1 VEGNR
6 IEAGMKEAEES
17 RPSLLRNLLGYGMDW
32 GIAIALTVAGF
43 WLLSAVRAPDLPS
56 QAPEWTL
63 RDLSGESVSLT
74 QFRGQT
80 VVLNFWAEWCGPC
93 RMEIPAFSSFAEEH
107 PDIPV
112 LGIAVDG
119 TPSELRRQAARLGIS
134 YPVLLADNGIQEDY
148 KVTTLPTTVIV
159 GPDGEVRNVHVGA
172 MLGPQL
178 RWATR

>member
-1 VEGNR
+1 
-6 IEAGMKEAEES
+6 MKEAEP
-17 RPSLLRNLLGYGMDW
+17 RPTLLRNLTGYAMDW
-32 GIAIALTVAGF
+32 GIAIGLTVAGF
-43 WLLSAVRAPDLPS
+43 WLLSAVRAPDLPD

-63 RDLSGESVSLT
+63 RDLSGESLSLSD
-74 QFRGQT
+74 FRGQT

-93 RMEIPAFSSFAEEH
+93 RMEIPAFSEFAEEH

-112 LGIAVDG
+112 FGIAVDG
-119 TPSELRRQAARLGIS
+119 TPTELRRHAASLGIT
-134 YPVLLADNGIQEDY
+134 YPVLVADSRVQNDY

-159 GPDGEVRNVHVGA
+159 GPDGEVRTVHVGA